1 MSSAI
6 VPHYI
11 EGRWHESAKTNPS
24 PILHAIDGAIH
35 AHIADEEL
43 DFESI
48 LKFGREVGNTQLRK
62 LTFQQRGLM
71 LKRLALHL
79 LKVKEVFYEASW
91 ATGATRTDAWID
103 IEGGIGNLFSYASL
117 RRQFGDQPFALD
129 GDYIPS
135 SKGGTFGAQH
145 ILTPKTGVAVH
156 INAFNFPVWGM
167 LEKVAV
173 NWLAGVPAVVKPAS
187 ATSYLTAVVARE
199 IVNSGI
205 LPDGALQLICG
216 PARNMLNHV
225 DERDVVT
232 FTGSASTGLKLKS
245 HPRLLSCSIPFNME
259 ADSLNSAILGQNV
272 QPGDPEFDLFIKE
285 VRKEMTVKC
294 GQKCTAVRR
303 IFVPTATLDAVQ
315 EALSAALAK
324 TVVGDPRQEGVRM
337 GALVNKD
344 QKAEVLS
351 KIEILKS
358 ESDCVYAHDL
368 SLVGD
373 TAIADAFLGPHL
385 FRNDRP
391 MESKHCHD
399 VEAFGPVA
407 TLMPYDDTD
416 QVIALT
422 NKGKGSL
429 CCSVV
434 THDPR
439 EAQAFVAGTATMH
452 GRILVLDREC
462 AKESTGH
469 GSPLPLLTHGGPGR
483 AGGGE
488 EMGGVRGVQHYMQ
501 RTAIQGS
508 PTMLTAVSQK
518 FQPGGAQTEAQPH
531 LFQQHFEDL
540 VVGHT
545 VTTAKHT
552 ITEADI
558 VNFANVSGDHFYAH
572 VDETSLDG
580 TIFEGRVAHGYY
592 LLSKAAGLFV
602 DPKKGPVLLNYGVEQ
617 ARFTKPVYPGTTV
630 GVKLTVQDK
639 IEQEKRDADD
649 IRKGIVK
656 FRVDMYDQTD
666 ESVAVA
672 TILTMVKFRN
682 QEG

>member
-1 MSSAI
+1 MSTSTI
-6 VPHYI
+6 PHYI
-11 EGRWHESAKTNPS
+11 QGSWHSPSSANATP
-24 PILHAIDGAIH
+24 LIH
-35 AHIADEEL
+35 AVNGQTVAHVGNESL

-48 LKFGREVGNTQLRK
+48 LNYGRTIGNPNLRR

-79 LKVKEVFYEASW
+79 LKNKEAFYEASW
-91 ATGATRTDAWID
+91 ATGATRADAWID

-129 GDYIPS
+129 GEYIPL
-135 SKGGTFGAQH
+135 SKSGSFGAHH
-145 ILTPKTGVAVH
+145 ILTPKEGVAIH

-173 NWLAGVPAVVKPAS
+173 NWLAGMPAVVKPAS
-187 ATSYLTAVVARE
+187 ATSFLTAVVAEE
-199 IVNSGI
+199 IINSGI
-205 LPDGALQLICG
+205 LPEGALQLICG
-216 PARNMLNHV
+216 PARTMLDHA

-232 FTGSASTGLKLKS
+232 FTGSATTGLKLRS
-245 HPRLLSCSIPFNME
+245 HPNLLSRAVPFNME
-259 ADSLNSAILGQNV
+259 ADSLNSAVLGKHV
-272 QPGDPEFDLFIKE
+272 VPGDEEFELFIKE
-285 VRKEMTVKC
+285 VRKEMTVKA

-303 IFVPTATLDAVQ
+303 IFVPRSQMDSVQ
-315 EALSAALAK
+315 EALIQALSKA
-324 TVVGDPRQEGVRM
+324 VMGDPQQEGVRM
-337 GALVNKD
+337 GALVNKG
-344 QKAEVLS
+344 QKEEVLS
-351 KIEILKS
+351 KMDMLKTEA
-358 ESDCVYAHDL
+358 ESVYAHRLD
-368 SLVGD
+368 LVGED
-373 TAIADAFLGPHL
+373 AIADAFLGPQL
-385 FRNDRP
+385 LRNDNP
-391 MESKHCHD
+391 NKAQHCHN

-407 TLMPYDDTD
+407 TLMPYDSIEEA
-416 QVIALT
+416 VALT
-422 NKGKGSL
+422 KKGKGSL
-429 CCSVV
+429 CCSLVS
-434 THDPR
+434 HDAQ
-439 EAQAFVAGTATMH
+439 EARAFVTGAATMH
-452 GRILVLDREC
+452 GRILVLDRDC

-488 EMGGVRGVQHYMQ
+488 EMGGVRGVNHYMQ
-501 RTAIQGS
+501 RTAVQGS
-508 PTMLTAVSQK
+508 PTALTAVVQK
-518 FQPGGAQTEAQPH
+518 YQPGGEQIEAQPH

-552 ITEADI
+552 VTEADI

-602 DPKKGPVLLNYGVEQ
+602 DPKKGPVLLNYGIEQ
-617 ARFTKPVYPGTTV
+617 ARFTKPVYPGTTI
-630 GVKLTVQDK
+630 GVRLTVEDK
-639 IEQEKRDADD
+639 IEQEKRDTED

-656 FRVDMYDQTD
+656 FRVDMYDETG

-672 TILTMVKFRN
+672 TILTMVKFRD
-682 QEG
+682 QG

>member
-1 MSSAI
+1 MTTSTI
-6 VPHYI
+6 PHYI
-11 EGRWHESAKTNPS
+11 NGTWHNPS
-24 PILHAIDGAIH
+24 GADATPIAHAVNGQVV
-35 AHIADEEL
+35 AHVGKESL
-43 DFESI
+43 NFESI
-48 LKFGREVGNTQLRK
+48 LEYGRTVGNPNLRR

-79 LKVKEVFYEASW
+79 LKHKEIFYEASW
-91 ATGATRTDAWID
+91 ATGATRADAWID

-129 GDYIPS
+129 GEYVPL
-135 SKGGTFGAQH
+135 SKEGTFGAQH
-145 ILTPKTGVAVH
+145 ILTPKEGVAIH

-173 NWLAGVPAVVKPAS
+173 NWLAGMPAVVKPAS
-187 ATSYLTAVVARE
+187 ATSFLTAVVAKE
-199 IVNSGI
+199 IINSGI
-205 LPDGALQLICG
+205 LPEGALQLICG
-216 PARNMLNHV
+216 PARTMLDHA

-232 FTGSASTGLKLKS
+232 FTGSASTGLKLRS
-245 HPRLLSCSIPFNME
+245 HPNLLSHAVPFNME
-259 ADSLNSAILGQNV
+259 ADSLNSAILGENV
-272 QPGDPEFDLFIKE
+272 VPGDPEFELFIKE
-285 VRKEMTVKC
+285 VRKEMTVKS

-303 IFVPTATLDAVQ
+303 IFVPRNQLDNVQ
-315 EALSAALAK
+315 EALVKALSK
-324 TVVGDPRQEGVRM
+324 SVMGDPQQEGVRM

-344 QKAEVLS
+344 QKEEVLT
-351 KIEILKS
+351 KMDMLKTEAQS
-358 ESDCVYAHDL
+358 VYSHPL
-368 SLVGD
+368 ELVGKS
-373 TAIADAFLGPHL
+373 AVADAFLGPQL
-385 FRNDRP
+385 LRNDKP
-391 MESKHCHD
+391 TEAKHCHD

-407 TLMPYDDTD
+407 TLMPYESLEEA
-416 QVIALT
+416 IALT
-422 NKGKGSL
+422 KKGKGSL
-429 CCSVV
+429 CCSLVS
-434 THDPR
+434 HNPQ
-439 EAQAFVAGTATMH
+439 EARDFVAGAATMH
-452 GRILVLDREC
+452 GRILVLDRDC

-488 EMGGVRGVQHYMQ
+488 EMGGVRGVHHYMQ
-501 RTAIQGS
+501 RTAVQGS
-508 PTMLTAVSQK
+508 PTALTAVSQK
-518 FQPGGAQTEAQPH
+518 YQPGGQQIEARPH

-552 ITEADI
+552 VTEADI

-572 VDETSLDG
+572 MDETSLDG

-602 DPKKGPVLLNYGVEQ
+602 DAKKGPVLLNYGVEQ

-630 GVKLTVQDK
+630 GVRLTVEDK
-639 IEQEKRDADD
+639 IEQEKRDAED

-656 FRVDMYDQTD
+656 FRVDMSDQTG

-672 TILTMVKFRN
+672 TILTMVKFRD
-682 QEG
+682 QQG